1 MAFNFKKGEI
11 IYFFDEGRFIKAEVD
26 ICTPRA
32 LRVEGLN
39 VNSSFAMFANTC
51 RILSRYSWV
60 VKLHEIIRI
69 IRS

>member
-1 MAFNFKKGEI
+1 MEFKFKKNDI
-11 IYFFDEGRFIKAEVD
+11 IYFFDEGRFIKAKVD

-39 VNSSFAMFANTC
+39 VNSSFTMSANNC
-51 RILSRYSWV
+51 GVLSRYSWI

-69 IRS
+69 IKA

>member
-1 MAFNFKKGEI
+1 MAFNFKKGET
-11 IYFFDEGRFIKAEVD
+11 IYFFDEGRFIKSKVD

-39 VNSSFAMFANTC
+39 VNSSFTMSANNC
-51 RILSRYSWV
+51 GVLSRYSWV

-69 IRS
+69 IKT